1 MEDKK
6 LEEQELIPGTNIPRP
21 RYREPY
27 ETDESYV
34 EYLREYYSKYFP
46 EVDKDQVA
54 NNQTFQFDLESPE
67 KESEHSTV
75 EAVEASDEQDE
86 EKNAQESIDTNSIKE
101 VVPESKDEQPIPEAV
116 VSKDE
121 QTDEEIKLDIDQVSE
136 RSSDEEVDNSTQANI
151 EPEAT
156 LETSEEAKDL
166 SSIQEGLESYAD
178 SLGNPESDTQQQVVD
193 SNDNSTFEFD
203 LEPEVE
209 NYENNEVNDTASL
222 DSGNEIAVEYVSSS
236 SMELNSRV
244 KTVSL
249 FQKVKTFFSNA
260 RNAATRVVENINDY
274 YDRGNN
280 IFDDDTSYDLDVNEP
295 VVGRSR

>member
-75 EAVEASDEQDE
+75 EAVEASDEQ
-86 EKNAQESIDTNSIKE
+86 
-101 VVPESKDEQPIPEAV
+101 
-116 VSKDE
+116 
-121 QTDEEIKLDIDQVSE
+121 TDEEIKLDIDQVSE
-136 RSSDEEVDNSTQANI
+136 RSSDEEVENSTQANI

-178 SLGNPESDTQQQVVD
+178 SLGTPESDTQQQVVD

-295 VVGRSR
+295 VAGRSR